1 MNLRLFGISHKTA
14 DLEQRESFILSK
26 NHINYITDLLERK
39 FSDQLSS
46 LFFLSTCNRTECYMI
61 CETEQTCRD
70 FFLEIYKMLD
80 SDLDQESFFYFK
92 AHDDAFAHLCKVGSG
107 VDSRIIGEKEIFGQL
122 KNAFKEYD
130 EMGLISN
137 QMRDIC
143 DRAFSIS
150 KFIRNETKIDS
161 TPISISTLVLK
172 LLKELFEN
180 PTEQNIL
187 LIGAGDVATNIIKNL
202 HKNGYKEIEFHNRTK
217 KIISISN
224 SLKLES
230 KPLNKINLALKKNDI
245 LISSI
250 NSDFPII
257 GKGLIE
263 ENLKL
268 RKNKPLLLIDLGVP
282 RNIEAAVSASEFV
295 YLYTLEDIENF
306 SFKNLKERKQSASH
320 ATNLIKEMVAD
331 SIREIDEDNLKEQI
345 FITLSSILRGKNES
359 YISQLISNKKIADV
373 IIEDFDIEDDLA
385 YKLSAIDNK
394 IVKSMIKEISRA
406 S

>member
-1 MNLRLFGISHKTA
+1 MDLRLFGISHKTA
-14 DLEQRESFILSK
+14 NLVERESFILSK
-26 NHINYITDLLERK
+26 NHINYITDLLDRK
-39 FSDQLSS
+39 FSNQLSS

-61 CETEQTCRD
+61 CESEQTCRD
-70 FFLEIYKMLD
+70 FFLEIYRMLD

-92 AHDDAFAHLCKVGSG
+92 AHEDAFVHLCQVGSG

-143 DRAFSIS
+143 ERAFTIS
-150 KFIRNETKIDS
+150 KFIRHETNIDS

-180 PTEQNIL
+180 PSEQNIL

-202 HKNGYKEIEFHNRTK
+202 HKNGFREIEFHNRTK
-217 KIISISN
+217 RIISISN
-224 SLKLES
+224 SLQLES
-230 KPLNKINLALKKNDI
+230 KPLNKINSALKKNDI

-250 NSDFPII
+250 NSDLPII

-282 RNIEAAVSASEFV
+282 RNIETAVSESEFV
-295 YLYTLEDIENF
+295 YLFTLEDIENF
-306 SFKNLKERKQSASH
+306 SFKNLKERQQSASH
-320 ATNLIKEMVAD
+320 ATTLIEAMVKD
-331 SIREIDEDNLKEQI
+331 SIREINEDNVREHI

-359 YISQLISNKKIADV
+359 YMSKLISKKKIADV
-373 IIEDFDIEDDLA
+373 IIENFDIEDDLA
-385 YKLSAIDNK
+385 SKLTALDNK
-394 IVKSMIKEISRA
+394 IVISMIKEISRA

>member
-282 RNIEAAVSASEFV
+282 RNIEAAVSSSEFV
-295 YLYTLEDIENF
+295 YLYTLEDVENF
-306 SFKNLKERKQSASH
+306 SFKN
-320 ATNLIKEMVAD
+320 
-331 SIREIDEDNLKEQI
+331 
-345 FITLSSILRGKNES
+345 
-359 YISQLISNKKIADV
+359 
-373 IIEDFDIEDDLA
+373 
-385 YKLSAIDNK
+385 
-394 IVKSMIKEISRA
+394 
-406 S
+406 

>member
-1 MNLRLFGISHKTA
+1 
-14 DLEQRESFILSK
+14 
-26 NHINYITDLLERK
+26 
-39 FSDQLSS
+39 
-46 LFFLSTCNRTECYMI
+46 
-61 CETEQTCRD
+61 
-70 FFLEIYKMLD
+70 
-80 SDLDQESFFYFK
+80 
-92 AHDDAFAHLCKVGSG
+92 
-107 VDSRIIGEKEIFGQL
+107 
-122 KNAFKEYD
+122 
-130 EMGLISN
+130 MGLISN

-202 HKNGYKEIEFHNRTK
+202 HKNGYKEIEVHNRTK

-331 SIREIDEDNLKEQI
+331 SIREIDEDNAKEQI
-345 FITLSSILRGKNES
+345 FVTLSSILRGKNES

-385 YKLSAIDNK
+385 HKLTAMDNK
-394 IVKSMIKEISRA
+394 IVISMIKEISRA